1 MKKLGFCV
9 ALFVVGALA
18 GCGGSSDDGALEP
31 GPPPGGVQLATPS
44 YHVDSGQEIYMC
56 YQFRSPADAVA
67 ITHVD
72 TISMPGIHHLA
83 LFQVM
88 AGNDEPE
95 DAHECNVTFKLSW
108 LPVFVSGTGSK
119 ELTMPDGVGFKVA
132 PNTQYVLQLHIQ
144 NASDAPLDVRAGVN
158 IAYDHNPDA
167 LQPAGIYALGH
178 MQINIPAATT
188 DYSLTETCKSNKTRN
203 VFAVF
208 PHMHKLGTQMDVMY
222 TPSGGAASSFY
233 SVNPYTFGN
242 QPVEPL
248 AQTLNP
254 NDELTATCHWNN
266 PGASPVTYGESSDN
280 EMCFFVM
287 FYYPFDQLDGCI
299 D

>member
-9 ALFVVGALA
+9 ALVVVGALA
-18 GCGGSSDDGALEP
+18 GCGASSDEGALEP

-44 YHVDSGQEIYMC
+44 YHVDSGQETYMC

-95 DAHECNVTFKLSW
+95 EAHECNVTFKLSW

-119 ELTMPDGVGFKVA
+119 ELTMPDGVGFKIA

-144 NASDAPLDVRAGVN
+144 NASDEPMDVRAGVN
-158 IAYDHNPDA
+158 LTYDHNPDA

-178 MQINIPAATT
+178 MQISIPPNTT

-208 PHMHKLGTQMDVMY
+208 PHMHKLGTAMDVMY

-233 SVNPYTFGN
+233 SVSPWSFGN
-242 QPVEPL
+242 QPVEPRV
-248 AQTLNP
+248 QTLAP